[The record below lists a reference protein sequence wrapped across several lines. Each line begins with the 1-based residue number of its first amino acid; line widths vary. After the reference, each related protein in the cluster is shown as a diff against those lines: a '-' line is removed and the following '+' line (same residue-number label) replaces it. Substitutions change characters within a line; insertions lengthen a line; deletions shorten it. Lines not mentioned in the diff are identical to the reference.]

1 MVFERD
7 GALGASVHGV
17 GVSILAFQASV
28 PGSSPG
34 ERNIFFSAPAPPPRG
49 IIFGLFGSFFF
60 CVSFPR
66 CFFALGFVR
75 AAGARGLILVNVLY
89 IYYTLCAVACE
100 RHGLWRVTKNK
111 I

>member
-34 ERNIFFSAPAPPPRG
+34 ERNIFFSAPAPGHHFRAFWFVFLLRFVSALLLR
-49 IIFGLFGSFFF
+49 FGLCAGGRGAWFNFG
-60 CVSFPR
+60 
-66 CFFALGFVR
+66 
-75 AAGARGLILVNVLY
+75 
-89 IYYTLCAVACE
+89 
-100 RHGLWRVTKNK
+100 
-111 I
+111 